1 MKPIVIVDTVRKKYS
16 MHADTNRHYGV
27 ADLLR
32 ELSGRRPA
40 ERLRPDEFWAV
51 DGISFYLNAGDS
63 IALVG
68 RNGSGKSTM
77 LKLLAGLIKPDA
89 GMIQID
95 GRVQGLIN
103 LGAGFSPR
111 LSGRENIMNGAALM
125 GMSRARTL
133 ALMDEIVDFA
143 ELEDFIDS
151 PVSTY
156 SSGMYARLGFSVAVH
171 LDPEILL
178 IDEILSVGD
187 YAFQNKC
194 FVKMHE
200 IKKRGATIVLVSHSF
215 THVNQ
220 VCEQA
225 IWIDKGKLVKT
236 GASADVTKAYMEH
249 LESLQVDEVKRLNEA
264 RDCAQAS
271 ASRTLQGL
279 YGPIYDDFDKISDL
293 EFSFRSGGGETDVLR
308 THDEL
313 EIEYR
318 FKLNQPVTDLNVS
331 LVFIRKD
338 GLWMSAISTLNG
350 DLVKDIHDGEA
361 HCRVRIADCHLN
373 PGNYV
378 LAMPVHEGKS
388 YLWRNIVK
396 EFVVVS
402 RERFTWH
409 LTDFD
414 YTYEVLNG
422 GGDGVMVTE
431 QAVRDAAQPPSAAI
445 AASNRQSSSTSPTNA
460 VRPLHFP
467 HEFSMGTLRMRA
479 AGSKVWEWEDVGE
492 AIGRV
497 FVPKEKELLLVVSAE
512 AAGRLFGL
520 NRLAPDDLFGIHLA
534 RTPVSD
540 RDLGHLRR
548 FSGLRALELRHT
560 SITDRA
566 VDALGALGGIKSL
579 ALPKSVGANALKQ
592 LQEALPG
599 CTIIQ

>member
-1 MKPIVIVDTVRKKYS
+1 MKPIVIADTVRKKYS

-27 ADLLR
+27 ADLMR
-32 ELSGRRPA
+32 ELSGRRPPA
-40 ERLRPDEFWAV
+40 TLRADEFWAV

-111 LSGRENIMNGAALM
+111 LSGRENIINGAALM

-133 ALMDEIVDFA
+133 ALMDEIIDFA

-220 VCEQA
+220 ICEQA
-225 IWIDKGKLVKT
+225 IWIDKGKLVKL
-236 GASADVTKAYMEH
+236 GASADVTRAYMEH
-249 LESLQVDEVKRLNEA
+249 LESLQVDEIKRANEA
-264 RDCAQAS
+264 QENTPAS
-271 ASRTLQGL
+271 ANRTLQGL
-279 YGPIYDDFDKISDL
+279 YGPIYDDFDKISEF

-318 FKLNQPVTDLNVS
+318 FKLAQRVTDLNVS

-350 DLVKDIHDGEA
+350 DLVKDIHDGEV

-378 LAMPVHEGKS
+378 LIMPVHEGKS

-422 GGDGVMVTE
+422 SAESVIMTE
-431 QAVRDAAQPPSAAI
+431 RIGADDMNSENRQPSI
-445 AASNRQSSSTSPTNA
+445 LNRQSSSSPTDA

-467 HEFSMGTLRMRA
+467 HEFSMGKLRMRP
-479 AGSKVWEWEDVGE
+479 AGSKLWEWEDAGE

-497 FVPKEKELLLVVSAE
+497 FVPKQKELLLIVSAE
-512 AAGRLFGL
+512 GAGRLFALG
-520 NRLAPDDLFGIHLA
+520 RLAPDDLFAIHLA

-540 RDLGHLRR
+540 QDLSHLRR
-548 FSGLRALELRHT
+548 LTGLRALELRHT

-566 VDALGALGGIKSL
+566 VESLRALGGLKSL
-579 ALPKSVGANALKQ
+579 ALPKTFGPAATKQ

>member
-1 MKPIVIVDTVRKKYS
+1 MKPIVIAEQIRKKYS
-16 MHADTNRHYGV
+16 LHADANRHYGV
-27 ADLLR
+27 ADLFR
-32 ELSGRRPA
+32 ELTGRRSSNA
-40 ERLRPDEFWAV
+40 LRPDEFWAV
-51 DGISFYLNAGDS
+51 DGISFYLNPGDS

-77 LKLLAGLIKPDA
+77 LKLLAGLIKPDD
-89 GMIQID
+89 GVIQIN

-125 GMSRARTL
+125 GLSRKRTL
-133 ALMDEIVDFA
+133 AIMDEIVDFA
-143 ELEDFIDS
+143 ELGEFIDS

-171 LDPEILL
+171 LDPQILL

-187 YAFQNKC
+187 FAFQNKC

-220 VCEQA
+220 ICDQA
-225 IWIDKGKLVKT
+225 LWLDRGRLVQA
-236 GASADVTKAYMEH
+236 GAAGDVTKAYMEH
-249 LESLQVDEVKRLNEA
+249 LEARQVDELKRLNEA
-264 RDCAQAS
+264 QAGPS
-271 ASRTLQGL
+271 TSRTLQGL
-279 YGPIYDDFDKISDL
+279 YGPIYDEFDKISDL
-293 EFSFRSGGGETDVLR
+293 EFSFSSGGGETDVVR

-313 EIEYR
+313 QIEYR
-318 FKLNQPVTDLNVS
+318 FTLNQPVTDLNVS

-338 GLWMSAISTLNG
+338 GLWMTAISTLNG
-350 DLVKDIHDGEA
+350 DLVREIHDGQV

-378 LAMPVHEGKS
+378 LVMPVHEGKS

-414 YTYEVLNG
+414 YSYEVLNG
-422 GGDGVMVTE
+422 STE
-431 QAVRDAAQPPSAAI
+431 GPLLTEHSEAAPKHAADA
-445 AASNRQSSSTSPTNA
+445 STSPNDS

-467 HEFSMGTLRMRA
+467 YEYSMGTLRMRP
-479 AGSKVWEWEDVGE
+479 AGSTVWEWEDLGE

-497 FVPKEKELLLVVSAE
+497 FAPRDKELLLVVGAD

-520 NRLAPDDLFGIHLA
+520 SRLAPDDLFGLHLA
-534 RTPVSD
+534 RTPV
-540 RDLGHLRR
+540 RDQDLAHLAR
-548 FSGLRALELRHT
+548 FTGLRTLELRHT
-560 SITDRA
+560 EITDRA
-566 VDALGALGGIKSL
+566 LESLAPLRSLKTL
-579 ALPKSVGANALKQ
+579 ALPATISEKAMNRLR
-592 LQEALPG
+592 ETLPG
-599 CTIIQ
+599 CTLIQN

>member
-27 ADLLR
+27 VDLVR
-32 ELSGRRPA
+32 ELTGRRPP
-40 ERLRPDEFWAV
+40 EQLRPDEFWAV

-63 IALVG
+63 MALVG

-89 GMIQID
+89 GMIQIG

-133 ALMDEIVDFA
+133 AVMDEIIDFA

-225 IWIDKGKLVKT
+225 IWIDKGRLVQM
-236 GASADVTKAYMEH
+236 GASADVTKAYMEY

-264 RDCAQAS
+264 QEAAPAS
-271 ASRTLQGL
+271 ANRTLQGL
-279 YGPIYDDFDKISDL
+279 YGPIYDECDKISEL
-293 EFSFRSGGGETDVLR
+293 EFSFRSGDAETDVLR

-318 FKLNQPVTDLNVS
+318 FRLNQPVTDLNVS

-350 DLVKDIHDGEA
+350 DLVKEIHDGEV

-378 LAMPVHEGKS
+378 LVMPVHEGKS

-422 GGDGVMVTE
+422 TGGGVVLTE
-431 QAVRDAAQPPSAAI
+431 QAAAGATQPPAAGHAMNASA
-445 AASNRQSSSTSPTNA
+445 SPGDT

-467 HEFSMGTLRMRA
+467 HEFSMGALRMRP
-479 AGSKVWEWEDVGE
+479 AGSKLWEWEEAGE

-497 FVPKEKELLLVVSAE
+497 FVPQDKELLLVVSSAG
-512 AAGRLFGL
+512 AGRLFGL
-520 NRLAPDDLFGIHLA
+520 NRLGPNDLFGMHLA

-540 RDLGHLRR
+540 QDLGHLRR
-548 FSGLRALELRHT
+548 LTGLRALELRHT
-560 SITDRA
+560 PITDRA
-566 VDALGALGGIKSL
+566 VESLRALRGLKSL
-579 ALPKSVGANALKQ
+579 ALPKSFGEAALKQ

-599 CTIIQ
+599 CTILQ